1 MADISSPTQRPDI
14 CPDSLCRASMYR
26 KAPVLIRGER
36 LKNISKEEKKRVE
49 IDSNCKA
56 HPAGRSPEKGNTMSV
71 LFIEGKRNG
80 YGIDQCGETLTV
92 GELLALLEDY
102 DEDTPIY
109 LRNDGGYTYGSITE
123 RDIEQT
129 EVAEID

>member
-1 MADISSPTQRPDI
+1 
-14 CPDSLCRASMYR
+14 
-26 KAPVLIRGER
+26 
-36 LKNISKEEKKRVE
+36 
-49 IDSNCKA
+49 
-56 HPAGRSPEKGNTMSV
+56 MSV

-92 GELLALLEDY
+92 GALIALLEDY

-123 RDIEQT
+123 RDIEET